1 MTTTKTTSEKR
12 AEVSYNG
19 AGRWHVVFGR
29 NDRGAFLV
37 SAAKPSRFYASE
49 KGARKAASTWCAS

>member
-1 MTTTKTTSEKR
+1 MNRTSEKR

-19 AGRWHVVFGR
+19 AGQWHVVFGR

-37 SAAKPSRFYASE
+37 STAKPSRFYANE
-49 KGARKAASTWCAS
+49 GAARWAAKAWCAS